1 MGSHEGVMQM
11 RTSIRGRP
19 SLALFS
25 LINLASRSG
34 TQQKTRF
41 TSNGSFALVLLL
53 LTTSIPG
60 CLGGEGDSS
69 DLPGED
75 DPFNAPRWDVADW
88 WLYTFSTPEF
98 SDDTTRLVV
107 AEDDAEGG
115 TAYMLAI
122 SNRIE
127 ARRHAVLNHNPFL
140 GRITHDNLSAFE
152 NGEAQSVFQFPF
164 EKGDSWTFSL
174 FGNDWTADV
183 LEVHVESDGATRNR
197 IAVITA
203 TASDGASLA
212 YIFDE
217 SAGFLRTL
225 IWTDSSGIEQLTM
238 QLATNGANHK
248 GDVWFIRG
256 GDLFSKSYELE
267 GGVDVDAQDSFFVSD
282 HPSGEDW
289 DEMIYWLSANMG
301 GGTSSGTLT
310 LRDHASLTALA
321 REWGPGASEE
331 GQLGTIPYPSGE
343 YTLTITQSGDSDIS
357 IIVAGGI
364 SYSWTL

>member
-1 MGSHEGVMQM
+1 M
-11 RTSIRGRP
+11 RNID
-19 SLALFS
+19 SLLF
-25 LINLASRSG
+25 
-34 TQQKTRF
+34 T
-41 TSNGSFALVLLL
+41 LLL
-53 LTTSIPG
+53 IMAPLSG
-60 CLGGEGDSS
+60 CLGVKENDSGVLGE
-69 DLPGED
+69 ED
-75 DPFNAPRWDVADW
+75 AFEAPRWRLGDW
-88 WLYTFSTPEF
+88 WLYTFTTPLF

-140 GRITHDNLSAFE
+140 GRMTHDNLSAFE
-152 NGEAQSVFQFPF
+152 DGVAQPVFQFPF

-174 FGNDWTADV
+174 FSNDWSADV
-183 LEVHVESDGATRNR
+183 LEVHIESDGATRNR

-203 TASDGASLA
+203 TADDGATLA

-217 SAGFLRTL
+217 SAGFLRSL
-225 IWTDSSGIEQLTM
+225 IHTDAAGEVQLEM
-238 QLATNGANHK
+238 QLATRGMNHE
-248 GDVWFIRG
+248 GEVWFIRG
-256 GDLFSKSYELE
+256 GDLFSNSYDIDS
-267 GGVDVDAQDSFFVSD
+267 GVDVDAQDSFFVSD

-289 DEMIYWLSANMG
+289 DEMVYWLSADMG

-343 YTLTITQSGDSDIS
+343 YTLTVTQSGDSDIS